1 MKIILLAFDG
11 MTMFHLS
18 TPLLV
23 VREAARQD
31 PQGEWQVTVAS
42 LTGTDIETEEGLTVQ
57 VNEPFDRVEKADWVV
72 IPAWPVDLP
81 EAEPSLVKR
90 LSELHGG
97 GAKIIGLCLGAFPL
111 CQAGLLDGRSATTHW
126 NSTAELA
133 HRYPA
138 VQVAPAA
145 LYLDHGDV
153 LTSAGTA
160 AALDAC
166 LHLVRQVRGANLAA
180 KIAAQLVVA
189 PHRDGN
195 QTQHTSKELPSPEA
209 SQEIAQLLDYIEGH
223 LDSDLSLETLAATA
237 HMSTRHLS
245 RRFLQITGTTA
256 AQWVK
261 QRRLDAARRLLEE
274 TGLPVAKIAEAVG
287 FSSVVTFRQ
296 GFVAAFDTTPQSYR
310 HRFSVREETQ

>member
-23 VREAARQD
+23 FREASRQD
-31 PQGEWQVTVAS
+31 SQGNWQVTVAS
-42 LTGTDIETEEGLTVQ
+42 LTGADIETEEGLTIQ
-57 VNEPFDRVEKADWVV
+57 VGESFSEVGRADWVV
-72 IPAWPVDLP
+72 IPAWPVELP
-81 EAEPSLVKR
+81 EAEPTLVAR
-90 LSELHGG
+90 LKELHRSGS
-97 GAKIIGLCLGAFPL
+97 KIIGLCLGAFPL

-126 NSTAELA
+126 RNTEELT

-166 LHLVRQVRGANLAA
+166 LHLVRKERGADLAA

-195 QTQHTSKELPSPEA
+195 QTQHTSQELPPYET
-209 SQEIAQLLDYIEGH
+209 SQDIAHLLDYIEGN
-223 LDSDLSLETLAATA
+223 LGSDLTLDALAEAA
-237 HMSTRHLS
+237 HLSSRHLS
-245 RRFLQITGTTA
+245 RRFRQVTGTTP
-256 AQWVK
+256 AQWIK
-261 QRRLDAARRLLEE
+261 QRRLNASRRLLEE
-274 TGLPVAKIAEAVG
+274 TGLSVAQIAQAVG

-310 HRFSVREETQ
+310 HRFSVREETS

>member
-1 MKIILLAFDG
+1 MKIILLAFNG

-23 VREAARQD
+23 FREAARQD
-31 PQGEWQVTVAS
+31 PQGQWQVTVVS
-42 LTGTDIETEEGLTVQ
+42 LTGKDIETEDGLTVQ
-57 VNEPFDRVEKADWVV
+57 VNEPFYRVERADWVV

-81 EAEPSLVKR
+81 DADVATLER
-90 LSELHGG
+90 LKKLHRG

-111 CQAGLLDGRSATTHW
+111 CQAGLLDGRTATTHW
-126 NSTAELA
+126 RCTEELA
-133 HRYPA
+133 ARYPS
-138 VQVAPAA
+138 VKVHSAA
-145 LYLDHGDV
+145 LYLDHGDA

-166 LHLVRQVRGANLAA
+166 LHLVRQGRGANLAA

-195 QTQHTSKELPSPEA
+195 QTQHTSKELPSLEA
-209 SQEIAQLLDYIEGH
+209 SQEIAQLLDYIEEN

-245 RRFLQITGTTA
+245 RRFRQITGATA

-274 TGLPVAKIAEAVG
+274 TGMPVAQIAQAVG